1 MCNKTNLTKR
11 FFVLFHHPMTA
22 HKPIQLGLLKD
33 TPLTQTLYKS
43 NDLSFLLKQDVE
55 QFGYK
60 FPLKS
65 RCYMVPIEVPRDW
78 FLH

>member
-11 FFVLFHHPMTA
+11 FFVLFHHPINA
-22 HKPIQLGLLKD
+22 HKPIQLGLLKE
-33 TPLTQTLYKS
+33 TPSTTMLYKP
-43 NDLSFLLKQDVE
+43 NDLTFLLKQDVE

-60 FPLKS
+60 FPKGS